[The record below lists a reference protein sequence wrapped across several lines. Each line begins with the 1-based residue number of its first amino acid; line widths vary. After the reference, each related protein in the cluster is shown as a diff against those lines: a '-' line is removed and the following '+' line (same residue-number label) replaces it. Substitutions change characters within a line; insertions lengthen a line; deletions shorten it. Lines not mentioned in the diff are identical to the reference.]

1 MKRPNRHQVIKI
13 GVIAVIVGI
22 ILFTGRDYIFPRPM
36 KQVLGIENA
45 KIVKISLLDGTSGIR
60 KTITDPRQIKEF
72 MSLFDGAYLLKHIN
86 QAPASGFVISVALY
100 TDQKHPDSAS
110 FNFGFLIV
118 GTNNERYLSSRYF
131 SDDELEEIRKKYGLK
146 QV

>member
-60 KTITDPRQIKEF
+60 KTITDPR
-72 MSLFDGAYLLKHIN
+72 
-86 QAPASGFVISVALY
+86 
-100 TDQKHPDSAS
+100 
-110 FNFGFLIV
+110 
-118 GTNNERYLSSRYF
+118 RSRN
-131 SDDELEEIRKKYGLK
+131 S
-146 QV
+146 